1 MIGLRSFRRLFAVG
15 HAKPGEPVKV
25 TEIVTCSLCGKRS
38 ALLSVRAW
46 PGEDIRTGE
55 TECCHNTQSPMDFD
69 DHKEGA

>member
-25 TEIVTCSLCGKRS
+25 TCSLCGKRS
-38 ALLSVRAW
+38 ALLNVRAW

-55 TECCHNTQSPMDFD
+55 TDCCKNTQAP
-69 DHKEGA
+69 EAP